1 MKYVFRITSFII
13 TIILC
18 FLLLTITFIDD
29 TLLEE
34 SPYFKTAEIIIDSLD
49 ATFQI
54 NNAKYFKAGWAKTN
68 ITPSY
73 KLPLAGYGARNGVY
87 VSEVHDSVWV
97 RGFVFD
103 DGFKKYAIITL
114 DALIVP
120 PAVTK
125 KLQFLL
131 PEMGYD
137 LSRIYMSATHTH
149 CSVGGWANSWI
160 GHQFAGEFNQQ
171 IVNDLTNSIIIT
183 IKKAEKE
190 LSHAKIGFGSYNAEK
205 LVRNRLV
212 GHKGTT
218 DPWFRII
225 KIQKEDGSIGLI
237 TSFAAHATVFSHRQM
252 KYSRDYP
259 GALVDSLEEIDNIKI
274 AAFCAGAVGSHSP
287 NINGSDNY
295 ERISNLSSELFTLAN
310 ENINSI
316 QIESINSMGSLL
328 FDIPLRE
335 AHLRISTKLRIRPW
349 VFNKITEQSK
359 AYLSL
364 LKIGDIILV
373 GTPCDFSGELIN
385 DIESKANRFNHNI
398 MVTSFNGGY
407 IGYITNDKWYDLK
420 EYETFTMNW
429 FGPYNGSYFVH
440 LINNLME
447 IFL

>member
-87 VSEVHDSVWV
+87 VSEVHDSGWV
-97 RGFVFD
+97 RGCVFD

-212 GHKGTT
+212 GNKGTT

-316 QIESINSMGSLL
+316 QIKSINSMGSLL

>member
-131 PEMGYD
+131 SEMGYD

-212 GHKGTT
+212 GNKGTT

-259 GALVDSLEEIDNIKI
+259 GALVDSLEKIDNIKI

-295 ERISNLSSELFTLAN
+295 QRISNLSSELFSLAN

-316 QIESINSMGSLL
+316 QIKSVNSMGSIL

-447 IFL
+447 IF

>member
-212 GHKGTT
+212 GNKGTT

-316 QIESINSMGSLL
+316 QIKSINSMGSLL

-429 FGPYNGSYFVH
+429 FGPYNGSYFIY

-447 IFL
+447 IFI

>member
-1 MKYVFRITSFII
+1 MKYVLRITSFII
-13 TIILC
+13 TLILC
-18 FLLLTITFIDD
+18 FLLITITFIDD

-73 KLPLAGYGARNGVY
+73 KLPLAGYGARNGAY

-103 DGFKKYAIITL
+103 DGFNKYAIITL

-171 IVNDLTNSIIIT
+171 IVNDLANSIIIT

-212 GHKGTT
+212 GNKGNT

-259 GALVDSLEEIDNIKI
+259 GALVDSLEKIDNIKI

-316 QIESINSMGSLL
+316 QIKSIKSMGSLL

-429 FGPYNGSYFVH
+429 FGPYNGSYFVY

-447 IFL
+447 IFI

>member
-212 GHKGTT
+212 GNKGTT

-316 QIESINSMGSLL
+316 QIKSINSMGSLL

>member
-18 FLLLTITFIDD
+18 LLLLTITFIDD

-212 GHKGTT
+212 GNKGTT

>member
-212 GHKGTT
+212 GNKGTT

-259 GALVDSLEEIDNIKI
+259 GALVDSLEKIDNIKI

-316 QIESINSMGSLL
+316 QIKSINSMGSLL

-349 VFNKITEQSK
+349 VFNKITEQSN

-429 FGPYNGSYFVH
+429 FGPYNGSYFVY

-447 IFL
+447 IFI

>member
-316 QIESINSMGSLL
+316 QIKSINSMGSLL

-385 DIESKANRFNHNI
+385 DIESKANQFNHNI

-407 IGYITNDKWYDLK
+407 IGYITNDKL
-420 EYETFTMNW
+420 
-429 FGPYNGSYFVH
+429 S
-440 LINNLME
+440 LIH
-447 IFL
+447 I

>member
-103 DGFKKYAIITL
+103 DGFNKYAIITL

-137 LSRIYMSATHTH
+137 LSRIYMSH
-149 CSVGGWANSWI
+149 
-160 GHQFAGEFNQQ
+160 
-171 IVNDLTNSIIIT
+171 
-183 IKKAEKE
+183 KE
-190 LSHAKIGFGSYNAEK
+190 IQGI
-205 LVRNRLV
+205 LVFKV
-212 GHKGTT
+212 
-218 DPWFRII
+218 
-225 KIQKEDGSIGLI
+225 
-237 TSFAAHATVFSHRQM
+237 TS
-252 KYSRDYP
+252 
-259 GALVDSLEEIDNIKI
+259 SL
-274 AAFCAGAVGSHSP
+274 
-287 NINGSDNY
+287 
-295 ERISNLSSELFTLAN
+295 R
-310 ENINSI
+310 
-316 QIESINSMGSLL
+316 
-328 FDIPLRE
+328 
-335 AHLRISTKLRIRPW
+335 HLEISTRYI
-349 VFNKITEQSK
+349 
-359 AYLSL
+359 
-364 LKIGDIILV
+364 
-373 GTPCDFSGELIN
+373 EL
-385 DIESKANRFNHNI
+385 
-398 MVTSFNGGY
+398 
-407 IGYITNDKWYDLK
+407 
-420 EYETFTMNW
+420 
-429 FGPYNGSYFVH
+429 
-440 LINNLME
+440 
-447 IFL
+447 

>member
-149 CSVGGWANSWI
+149 CSVGGWANCWI

-212 GHKGTT
+212 GNKGTT

-316 QIESINSMGSLL
+316 KIKSINSMGSLL

>member
-87 VSEVHDSVWV
+87 VSEVHDSVWG

-212 GHKGTT
+212 GNKGTT

-316 QIESINSMGSLL
+316 QIKSINSMGSLL

>member
-212 GHKGTT
+212 GNKGTT

>member
-212 GHKGTT
+212 GNKGTT

-316 QIESINSMGSLL
+316 QIKSINSMGSLL

-385 DIESKANRFNHNI
+385 DIESKANQFNHNI

>member
-13 TIILC
+13 TLILC
-18 FLLLTITFIDD
+18 FLLLTITIIDD

-212 GHKGTT
+212 GNKGTT

-259 GALVDSLEEIDNIKI
+259 GALVDSLEKIDNIKI

-295 ERISNLSSELFTLAN
+295 QRISNLSSELFSLAN

-316 QIESINSMGSLL
+316 QIKSVNSMGSIL

>member
-103 DGFKKYAIITL
+103 DGFNKYAIITL

-212 GHKGTT
+212 GNKGTT

-316 QIESINSMGSLL
+316 QIKSVNSMGSIL

-349 VFNKITEQSK
+349 VINKITEQSK

-429 FGPYNGSYFVH
+429 FGPYNGTYFVY

-447 IFL
+447 IFI

>member
-103 DGFKKYAIITL
+103 DGFNKYAIITL

-212 GHKGTT
+212 GNKGTT

-259 GALVDSLEEIDNIKI
+259 GALVDSLEKIDNIKI

-447 IFL
+447 IFI